1 LIDIKGVRTT
11 ILRYELLLL
20 LAALIWGFA
29 FTAQRVGMEYMGPFL
44 FNGIR
49 FGLGGMA
56 LWGFISLSK
65 NRTVEISPEYLPH
78 PKRFLWTGGLV
89 AGLLVFTGA
98 SLQQTGMVYTTA
110 GNAGFITGL
119 YVVFVPLLGLFL
131 RHRPGIMV
139 WVGALMAA
147 AGMYLLSV
155 TSEFQISKG
164 DLYVLGCALVWAF
177 HVLYLSYLSPRVD
190 ALKLAVMQYMVTSIL
205 SMVLAIFFEIIRWQ
219 AIVDA
224 IVPILYGGLFSVGIA
239 YTLQIVGQKK
249 TPPSHAAIILSMEAV
264 FAAFGGWLIL
274 HEVLTSRALLGC
286 ALMLAGMLLAQ
297 VRRRNVAM

>member
-1 LIDIKGVRTT
+1 VRTT
-11 ILRYELLLL
+11 ILKYELLLL

-65 NRTVEISPEYLPH
+65 NRTVEISPEHLPH
-78 PKRFLWTGGLV
+78 PKRFLWTGGLI

-131 RHRPGIMV
+131 RHRPGVMV

-164 DLYVLGCALVWAF
+164 DLYVLGCAFVWSV
-177 HVLYLSYLSPRVD
+177 HVLYISYISPRVD
-190 ALKLAVMQYMVTSIL
+190 ALKLAVMQYMVTSVL
-205 SMVLAIFFEIIRWQ
+205 SMLLALFFEEIRWQ

-224 IVPILYGGLFSVGIA
+224 IVPILYGGIFSVGIA

-274 HEVLTSRALLGC
+274 HEVLSSRALLGC
-286 ALMLAGMLLAQ
+286 TMMLAGMLLAQ
-297 VRRRNVAM
+297 VKRRNVAM